1 MKKTLAALALGLAAL
16 PLLAGSAFAHGCH
29 REVGEGRAGLH
40 YHSRGCERIAVEQHR
55 RYEHRDHH
63 RRYEHREH
71 RRHEPVCKKKCHY
84 IGPFKECKTVC
95 E

>member
-29 REVGEGRAGLH
+29 RDVQEGRGGWH
-40 YHSRGCERIAVEQHR
+40 YHTRSCERIAVGPPHREYRSDREYR
-55 RYEHRDHH
+55 RYR
-63 RRYEHREH
+63 
-71 RRHEPVCKKKCHY
+71 EPVCAKKCHY

-95 E
+95 N

>member
-1 MKKTLAALALGLAAL
+1 MKKTLAVLALGLAAL

-29 REVGEGRAGLH
+29 RDVQEGRRGWHRHAG
-40 YHSRGCERIAVEQHR
+40 YDCERVEAR
-55 RYEHRDHH
+55 NPYAYRY
-63 RRYEHREH
+63 REH
-71 RRHEPVCKKKCHY
+71 RRHEPVCKQKCHY